1 MLDLKSHL
9 KDHFIK
15 EDDIVFSYAGPFS
28 DNLLIEMTSEIEG
41 KLSSL
46 LNEKD
51 FKNILPI
58 FVEQVQNVI
67 RYSSARGQENINND
81 QKIGIGLVIVSKEGD
96 SYKVTSANPINKN
109 VATRLSQML
118 NDLSQKDKIQ
128 LKSLYKERL
137 KNGPDEYSMGAG
149 LGFLEMFRKA
159 KTPISHLIS
168 EINASECLF
177 SYAVTI

>member
-1 MLDLKSHL
+1 MLDLKAHL
-9 KDHFIK
+9 KDHFIR

-28 DNLLIEMTSEIEG
+28 DHLLKEMTSDIEG

-51 FKNILPI
+51 FHNILPI

-67 RYSSARGQENINND
+67 RYSSARGQENFHED
-81 QKIGIGLVIVSKEGD
+81 QKVGIGLVIVSKDGD
-96 SYKVTSANPINKN
+96 AYKITSANPIDKG
-109 VATRLSQML
+109 VAMRLNDML
-118 NDLSQKDKIQ
+118 NQLSQKDKSE
-128 LKSLYKERL
+128 LKILYKERL
-137 KNGPDEYSMGAG
+137 RKGPDDHSLGAG

-159 KTPISHLIS
+159 KMPINHLIS
-168 EINASECLF
+168 EITPSECLF